1 MQQMTPR
8 ELDHCMAHTRIACF
22 SKPSL
27 APFLTALVRCP
38 CKAGIPR
45 HRLAIPQLAR
55 EHLLHEHIGGLD
67 TDPDNASQ
75 KAHHRIAPSSGRLFQ
90 TLGAC
95 RLDLLD
101 LLLDEAHSLGQP
113 GRVCPI
119 SGHRS
124 PSPTADRSYNRYAYL
139 RNHTVT

>member
-75 KAHHRIAPSSGRLFQ
+75 KAHHRIASSSGRLFQ

-101 LLLDEAHSLGQP
+101 LLLDEAQMDHVALQLGK
-113 GRVCPI
+113 RVCWHG
-119 SGHRS
+119 STLLFAQS
-124 PSPTADRSYNRYAYL
+124 LQSL
-139 RNHTVT
+139 

>member
-55 EHLLHEHIGGLD
+55 AHLLHEHIGGLD
-67 TDPDNASQ
+67 TDLDTESQ
-75 KAHHRIAPSSGRLFQ
+75 KAHPRIASFFGRVLQ
-90 TLGAC
+90 TLSAC
-95 RLDLLD
+95 RLLPLD
-101 LLLDEAHSLGQP
+101 
-113 GRVCPI
+113 
-119 SGHRS
+119 
-124 PSPTADRSYNRYAYL
+124 
-139 RNHTVT
+139 